1 MGQSKARLIPMAI
14 CYDFDGTLAPGY
26 MQEYDF
32 IPAIRVAPNV
42 FWEESHSVAERNDA
56 DTILAYMYLM
66 LKKARSAEISVT
78 RESFRAF
85 GSTIEFFP
93 GVEEWFGR
101 INAYA
106 LEKGVKV
113 EHFIISSGLR
123 EMIEGT
129 RIAKEFARI
138 YASGFLYDENG
149 VAVWPA
155 LAINYTTKTQFLFR
169 INKGSPEV
177 YDNTKI
183 NKFVPKA
190 ERPMPFAN
198 MVYIGDGETDI
209 PCFRLVKEEG
219 GCAIAVYRPRKSGS
233 KSLTERL
240 LIEGRANLIA
250 PADYREG
257 SRIDESVRAIV
268 DRLEATSRIGGT
280 R

>member
-1 MGQSKARLIPMAI
+1 MAKKRLIPMAI

-32 IPAIRVAPNV
+32 IPAIGVAPKD
-42 FWEESHSVAERNDA
+42 FWAESQSIAERNDA
-56 DTILAYMYLM
+56 DTILAYMHLM
-66 LKKARSAEISVT
+66 LKKARGAEVKVT

-85 GSTIEFFP
+85 GSTVKFFP
-93 GVEEWFGR
+93 GVEDWFGR
-101 INAYA
+101 INAYG
-106 LEKGVKV
+106 LSKGVKI

-129 RIAKEFARI
+129 RIAREFARI
-138 YASGFLYDENG
+138 YASGFLYDEND

-169 INKGSPEV
+169 INKGSLEV
-177 YDNTKI
+177 FDNTRI
-183 NKFVPKA
+183 NKYVAKS

-198 MVYIGDGETDI
+198 IVYIGDGETDI

-219 GCAIAVYRPRKSGS
+219 GHAIAVYRPRKPES
-233 KSLTERL
+233 KALTERL
-240 LIEGRANLIA
+240 LEEGRANLIA
-250 PADYREG
+250 PADYSED
-257 SRIDESVRAIV
+257 STIDSSVKAII
-268 DRLEATSRIGGT
+268 DRVEATARIGGS